1 MRTAIGTNR
10 NASMRGGNLNVE
22 VGVAHGI
29 ADLVIGA
36 TGSENGERTR
46 IGNVSRKRKTSSN
59 INHVLFGNTNV
70 EQALCVFRT
79 SLSKFL
85 CGGGA
90 GKGGSIASD
99 YASGGGKNPSAST
112 GVSGSSVVSY
122 AMQFVGNPYVWAGNS
137 LTNGVDCS
145 GFVHEVYA
153 HFGISTPRYS
163 QAFKSVGQAVSFDNI
178 QPGDVV
184 VYPGHVAIYAGGG
197 VIVEAQSTKAGITA
211 NRSVQCH
218 TILAIRRLV

>member
-90 GKGGSIASD
+90 GKVGVYRNNLLTACGKLSKRYAKCSARCLLFLCLFRGSEFYHVTSLPFSSAR
-99 YASGGGKNPSAST
+99 ASAS
-112 GVSGSSVVSY
+112 SAS
-122 AMQFVGNPYVWAGNS
+122 A
-137 LTNGVDCS
+137 
-145 GFVHEVYA
+145 
-153 HFGISTPRYS
+153 
-163 QAFKSVGQAVSFDNI
+163 
-178 QPGDVV
+178 
-184 VYPGHVAIYAGGG
+184 
-197 VIVEAQSTKAGITA
+197 
-211 NRSVQCH
+211 RSVSSSLGALPCQPAWSSMKE
-218 TILAIRRLV
+218 TPLPLMV